1 MIHLALKTFLMEQN
15 NFKKYFSILIFFL
28 LIVGCQYQLVQNSFI
43 ELEKIEFGSSI
54 NNSFKTKTSKF
65 FSTNSSNNN
74 LRLKILSVK
83 FKKKNFYGGAAA
95 RAQQIEIIGELEYIF
110 SNSVI
115 NKNGTLRTS
124 SWIPVNEA
132 NPLSEI
138 VAQKTII
145 EELEFVLLEKLMEEY
160 WSVES

>member
-15 NFKKYFSILIFFL
+15 KFKKYFSILVSFL

>member
-15 NFKKYFSILIFFL
+15 KFKKYFSILISIL
-28 LIVGCQYQLVQNSFI
+28 LIVGCQYQLVQNSSV

-54 NNSFKTKTSKF
+54 NNSFKAKTVKY

-110 SNSVI
+110 SNSTI
-115 NKNGTLRTS
+115 NKNGALQTS

-138 VAQKTII
+138 IAQKKII
-145 EELEFVLLEKLMEEY
+145 EELEFVLLEKLIKEY
-160 WSVES
+160 WSIES

>member
-1 MIHLALKTFLMEQN
+1 MEQN

-28 LIVGCQYQLVQNSFI
+28 LIVGCQYQLVQNSSI

>member
-1 MIHLALKTFLMEQN
+1 MEQN
-15 NFKKYFSILIFFL
+15 KFKKYFSILLSFFL
-28 LIVGCQYQLVQNSFI
+28 IIGCQYNWVQSSSV

-54 NNSFKTKTSKF
+54 KESFKGKTVKY

-74 LRLKILSVK
+74 LSLKILSVN
-83 FKKKNFYGGAAA
+83 FKKKNFYGGVAA

-110 SNSVI
+110 SNSAI
-115 NKNGTLRTS
+115 SKNGTLKTS

-138 VAQKTII
+138 IAQKTMI
-145 EELEFVLLEKLMEEY
+145 EELEFVLLEKLTEEY
-160 WSVES
+160 WLIES

>member
-1 MIHLALKTFLMEQN
+1 MEQN
-15 NFKKYFSILIFFL
+15 KFKKYFSILISLFL
-28 LIVGCQYQLVQNSFI
+28 IASCQYKWVQNSSI

-54 NNSFKTKTSKF
+54 KDSFKTKTVKF
-65 FSTNSSNNN
+65 FSINSTNNN

-83 FKKKNFYGGAAA
+83 FKKKNFYGGTAA

-110 SNSVI
+110 SNSAI
-115 NKNGTLRTS
+115 NKNGTLKTS

-138 VAQKTII
+138 TAQKTII
-145 EELEFVLLEKLMEEY
+145 DELEFVLLEKLIEEY
-160 WSVES
+160 WLIES

>member
-15 NFKKYFSILIFFL
+15 KFKKYFSILISFL

-115 NKNGTLRTS
+115 NKNGTLQTS

-132 NPLSEI
+132 NPLSEMA
-138 VAQKTII
+138 AQKIII

-160 WSVES
+160 WSIES

>member
-15 NFKKYFSILIFFL
+15 KFKKYFSILISFL

-95 RAQQIEIIGELEYIF
+95 RAQQIKIIGELEYIF
-110 SNSVI
+110 SNSAI
-115 NKNGTLRTS
+115 NKNGTLQTS

-132 NPLSEI
+132 NPLSEMA
-138 VAQKTII
+138 AQKIII

-160 WSVES
+160 WSIES

>member
-1 MIHLALKTFLMEQN
+1 MEQN
-15 NFKKYFSILIFFL
+15 KFKKYFSILISFL
-28 LIVGCQYQLVQNSFI
+28 LIAGCQYQLVQNSSV

-54 NNSFKTKTSKF
+54 NNSFKAKTVKY

-95 RAQQIEIIGELEYIF
+95 RAQQIEIIGELKYIF
-110 SNSVI
+110 SNSAI
-115 NKNGTLRTS
+115 NKNGALQTS

-132 NPLSEI
+132 NPLSEM

-145 EELEFVLLEKLMEEY
+145 EELEFVLLEKLIEEY
-160 WSVES
+160 WSIES

>member
-1 MIHLALKTFLMEQN
+1 MEQN
-15 NFKKYFSILIFFL
+15 KFKKYFSILISLFL
-28 LIVGCQYQLVQNSFI
+28 IASCQYKWVQNSSI

-54 NNSFKTKTSKF
+54 KDSFKAKTVKF

-95 RAQQIEIIGELEYIF
+95 RAQQIEIIGELKYIF
-110 SNSVI
+110 SNSAV
-115 NKNGTLRTS
+115 NKNGTLQTS

-160 WSVES
+160 WSVEN

>member
-1 MIHLALKTFLMEQN
+1 MIHLALKIFLMGQS

-28 LIVGCQYQLVQNSFI
+28 LIVGCQYQLVQNSSI

-54 NNSFKTKTSKF
+54 NNSFKAKTVKY
-65 FSTNSSNNN
+65 FSINSSDNN

-110 SNSVI
+110 SNSAI
-115 NKNGTLRTS
+115 NKNGTLQTS

-132 NPLSEI
+132 NPLSEMA
-138 VAQKTII
+138 AQKIII

-160 WSVES
+160 WSIES

>member
-1 MIHLALKTFLMEQN
+1 MIHLALKIFLMGQS

-110 SNSVI
+110 SNSAI
-115 NKNGTLRTS
+115 NKNGTLQTS

-132 NPLSEI
+132 NPLSEMA
-138 VAQKTII
+138 AQKIII

-160 WSVES
+160 WSIES

>member
-15 NFKKYFSILIFFL
+15 KFKKYFSILISFL
-28 LIVGCQYQLVQNSFI
+28 LIVGCQYQLVQNSSI

-54 NNSFKTKTSKF
+54 NNSFKAKTSKF

-115 NKNGTLRTS
+115 NKNGTLQTS

-160 WSVES
+160 WSIES

>member
-1 MIHLALKTFLMEQN
+1 MIHLALKIFLMGQS

-28 LIVGCQYQLVQNSFI
+28 LIVGCQYQLVQNSSI

-54 NNSFKTKTSKF
+54 NNSFKAKTVKY
-65 FSTNSSNNN
+65 FSINSSNNN

-110 SNSVI
+110 SNSAI
-115 NKNGTLRTS
+115 NKNGTLQTS

-132 NPLSEI
+132 NPLSEMA
-138 VAQKTII
+138 AQKIII

-160 WSVES
+160 WSIES